1 LQLIQSTIQ
10 PEQKMKTKNMTTLP
24 IGKSISRSLLRRGFI
39 LIAVALAC
47 FALAPAPNGFGVSPP
62 PDGGYGG
69 GNTAEGT
76 NALFSRTTGVWNT
89 ALGYQALYHVTT
101 GNQNTATGFQ
111 TLFST
116 TTGSLSVANGSQ
128 ALYSNTTGSFNTAT
142 GFRTLY
148 SNTTAFDNTGNGYE
162 ALAFNVT
169 GRDNTATGFR
179 ALYNNDGDQNTAN
192 GSQAL
197 SRNTDGSDNAATGFK
212 ALFND
217 TMGGSNTANGSQ
229 ALFSNTSGSSDTAT
243 GFQALFSNTMGNFNT
258 ANGSQALFSNTTG
271 ITNNA
276 TGNAALTSNTTGTGN
291 NAFGASAL
299 LLNVVGSNNTAIGDT
314 AGAQITQSGNVCI
327 GEGVQGVAGENDTTR
342 IRNIYASVAS
352 DRAVYVNSDNK
363 LGTLMSSRRFKDEI
377 KPMNKASEALLGLKP
392 VTFRYKQELDPHH
405 IPMFGLIAEEVEKVN
420 PDLVTRNKK
429 GEAETVRYDAINA
442 MLLNEFLKEH
452 RKMQKLEATIAKQQ
466 KQIEALTTGLQKVS
480 DQLEVNSPRRARQT
494 AFNDQ

>member
-1 LQLIQSTIQ
+1 
-10 PEQKMKTKNMTTLP
+10 MKTKNMTTLP
-24 IGKSISRSLLRRGFI
+24 MINSISRSPLRRGFP

-47 FALAPAPNGFGVSPP
+47 FALSPMAQAVSPA

-111 TLFST
+111 TLFNT
-116 TTGSLSVANGSQ
+116 TTGSFSVANGSQ
-128 ALYSNTTGSFNTAT
+128 TLFNNTTGSFNTAT

-148 SNTTAFDNTGNGYE
+148 SNTTGPDNTGNGYE

-169 GRDNTATGFR
+169 GRDNTANGFE

-197 SRNTDGSDNAATGFK
+197 YRNTDGSDNTATGFK

-229 ALFSNTSGSSDTAT
+229 ALFSNTSGSTDTAT

-271 ITNNA
+271 NSNNA

-299 LLNVVGSNNTAIGDT
+299 LLNVIGSNNTAIGDT
-314 AGAQITQSGNVCI
+314 AGAQITGSGNVCI
-327 GEGVQGVAGENDTTR
+327 GEGVQGVAGESSITR
-342 IRNIYASVAS
+342 IKNIGSTSQNSGVSVTL
-352 DRAVYVNSDNK
+352 DAVNGTK
-363 LGTLMSSRRFKDEI
+363 LGYVVAVSSRRYKEDI
-377 KPMNKASEALLGLKP
+377 KPIDNASEALFALKP
-392 VTFRYKQELDPHH
+392 VTFRYKRDIDPD
-405 IPMFGLIAEEVEKVN
+405 PAERFGLIAEEVEKVD
-420 PDLVTRNKK
+420 PDLVVRDQAGRPNV
-429 GEAETVRYDAINA
+429 VRYDSINA

-452 RKMQKLEATIAKQQ
+452 RKVEEQGAVIARQQKNFESKIAQQQ
-466 KQIEALTTGLQKVS
+466 KQIEALTATVRKVS
-480 DQLEVNSPRRARQT
+480 AQLELNKPAPQIVADHR
-494 AFNDQ
+494 